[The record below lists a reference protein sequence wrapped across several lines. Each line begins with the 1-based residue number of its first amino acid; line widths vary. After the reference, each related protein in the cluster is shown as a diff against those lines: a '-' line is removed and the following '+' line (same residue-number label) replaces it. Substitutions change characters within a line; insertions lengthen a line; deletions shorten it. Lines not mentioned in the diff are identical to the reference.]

1 MKLCELYDEFK
12 GLNTPFIS
20 NYLLSWFK
28 IRIMRKNRIMTLFFV
43 TTLFSALVSCD
54 FIDSL
59 SGKGNEESDNT
70 VVNDVQTNNMDL
82 EMESINEERAK
93 LEREKQ
99 DFQNKIDEEK
109 RRKLIVEKAN
119 LEKKFPPYTNA
130 VAVKRRVYFHSMPNP
145 TKKLKS
151 FIVEGQFCTVEKVLN
166 GFGYIEFFYNNKTT
180 KGWLNLK
187 YLEPSDY
194 YD

>member
-1 MKLCELYDEFK
+1 
-12 GLNTPFIS
+12 
-20 NYLLSWFK
+20 
-28 IRIMRKNRIMTLFFV
+28 MRKFIYTFFV
-43 TTLFSALVSCD
+43 SVFLLGLESCD
-54 FIDSL
+54 FIDNL
-59 SGKGNEESDNT
+59 SGKGNDASETKVVKDVPTDNNRET
-70 VVNDVQTNNMDL
+70 
-82 EMESINEERAK
+82 ERINEERAK

-119 LEKKFPPYTNA
+119 LEIKFPPYTNA
-130 VAVKRRVYFHSMPNP
+130 VAVERRVYFHSMPNP
-145 TKKLKS
+145 TKQLKS
-151 FIVEGQFCTVEKVLN
+151 FIVEGQYCTVQKVLN

-194 YD
+194 YDGGSD